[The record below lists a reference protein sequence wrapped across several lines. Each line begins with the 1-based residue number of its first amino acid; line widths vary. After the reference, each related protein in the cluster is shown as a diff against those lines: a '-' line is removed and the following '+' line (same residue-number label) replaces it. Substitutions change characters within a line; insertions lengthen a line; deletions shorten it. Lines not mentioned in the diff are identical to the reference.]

1 MSILITLILL
11 FFFICSP
18 SAAYLLD
25 RLQLPSP
32 LTGPESLAFDRN
44 GGGPYVGSSDGR
56 IFRYIASGPQS
67 GSFVEY
73 GYSSPIRNKAM
84 CDGLTDFST
93 IQTICGRPLGLG
105 FNHQTNELYV
115 ADAYFGLIK
124 IGPNGG
130 APTQL
135 VRDVQGTPLNFT
147 NALDVDPE
155 TGIVYF
161 TQASANYQFRDLTAL
176 LNSGDSSGSL
186 FMFDPR
192 TNQTRELLR
201 GLAMAAGVAGS
212 SDGSFVLVTEFL
224 GRRIQRFWV
233 RGDRANTSDTF
244 AVLLGSPD
252 NIKRNPSNQF
262 WVAVNSFLGLS
273 PLPTPPVITTGLRY
287 SESGFLLQI
296 VSLLDEYG
304 TQAVSEV
311 QEFNGT
317 LYGGSLYASYAAVFT
332 QYFL

>member
-1 MSILITLILL
+1 MSIFSTLILL

-18 SAAYLLD
+18 SAAYLLNE
-25 RLQLPSP
+25 LQLPP
-32 LTGPESLAFDRN
+32 HVTGPESLAFDRD

-56 IFRYIASGPQS
+56 IFRYNATGPRT

-84 CDGLTDFST
+84 CDGLTDFSDL
-93 IQTICGRPLGLG
+93 QTRCGRPLGLG

-115 ADAYFGLIK
+115 ADAYFGLVK

-135 VRDVQGTPLNFT
+135 VGSLIFAD
-147 NALDVDPE
+147 ALDVDPE

-161 TQASANYQFRDLTAL
+161 AQSSANFQFRNLTTL
-176 LNSGDSSGSL
+176 LNSRDSSGSL
-186 FMFDPR
+186 FMYDPR

-201 GLAMAAGVAGS
+201 GLAFPAGVSTS
-212 SDGSFVLVTEFL
+212 SDGSYVLVTEFL

-233 RGDRANTSDTF
+233 RGDRANTSDIF
-244 AVLLGSPD
+244 ANLLGSPD
-252 NIKRNPSNQF
+252 NIKRSPNNQF
-262 WVAVNSFLGLS
+262 WVAVNNFLG
-273 PLPTPPVITTGLRY
+273 PPPPPIPPVSARGVRY
-287 SESGFLLQI
+287 NANGFVLQ
-296 VSLLDEYG
+296 VLSLLDEYG

-317 LYGGSLYASYAAVFT
+317 LYGGSLFASYAAVFT
-332 QYFL
+332 PYL

>member
-1 MSILITLILL
+1 MSILTTLILL

-18 SAAYLLD
+18 SAAYLLNE
-25 RLQLPSP
+25 LQLPPHLS
-32 LTGPESLAFDRN
+32 GPESLAFDRN

-56 IFRYIASGPQS
+56 IFRYNATGPRS

-73 GYSSPIRNKAM
+73 GYSSPIRNKEM
-84 CDGLTDFST
+84 CDGLTDFSDL
-93 IQTICGRPLGLG
+93 QTRCGRPLGLG
-105 FNHQTNELYV
+105 FNNQTNELYV
-115 ADAYFGLIK
+115 ADAYFGLVK

-135 VRDVQGTPLNFT
+135 VRDVQGTPLIFT
-147 NALDVDPE
+147 DALDVDPE

-161 TQASANYQFRDLTAL
+161 AQSSANFQFRNLTAL

-186 FMFDPR
+186 YMYDPK

-201 GLAMAAGVAGS
+201 GLSMAAGVAGS
-212 SDGSFVLVTEFL
+212 NDGSFVLVTEFL

-252 NIKRNPSNQF
+252 NIKRIPTSNHF
-262 WVAVNSFLGLS
+262 WVAVNNFLG
-273 PLPTPPVITTGLRY
+273 PPPPPIPPVSATGVRY
-287 SESGFLLQI
+287 SENGFALQI
-296 VSLLDEYG
+296 MSLLDEYG

-317 LYGGSLYASYAAVFT
+317 LYGGSLFASYAAVFT
-332 QYFL
+332 PYL